1 MVDFGSDLRKR
12 TLVLCAVL
20 ALAIAV
26 SVLLRGRRPVRPLF
40 AAFAADIA
48 LWYLA
53 QSLYGFFQASIW
65 ARVTALLAILLP
77 QFAIHL
83 FEAILPSP
91 EGTPTRL
98 KRFAGLSAVPVVL
111 LVLSPY
117 HGAGWARSLVFFYVG
132 GMVLMAL
139 GLLARRGRASP
150 SRATQGRVRYL
161 VVVGALATAFSLF
174 DFLWFLGANLPPVGS
189 VLSVI
194 FLFALAQSLGQ
205 PRLLPLYEL
214 LGRLVVATALAFTL
228 AGIFYVCVT
237 VIGRFSTM
245 YLNAVLAAVVIL
257 TLFEP
262 LRQKV
267 EEKIHQIFFRERHG
281 IENAISKARKRLV
294 HVLELDELRSVVLD
308 ALESSRRVTHAALYL
323 SDGVS
328 LSLAGALGDEPPT
341 HIELAAVLPLIAH
354 LAQSG
359 SLNLDDLTRESD
371 ELRIPPI
378 EHERILAASTVLGAP
393 TGLVLSIRGEGN
405 ELLGLL
411 VLRDERVRDAFSPEE
426 ISLLEGFASQMSV
439 ALENTRAYGRMKTR
453 DRLAALGQM
462 AAGLAH
468 EIKNPLGAI
477 KGAAQLLSE
486 PPPDAPPLDLP
497 TREFIG
503 IILEEVDRLDRVVS
517 SVLDYARPAAGS
529 STPVDINGIVRRT
542 TQIFAPTVGGELAL
556 ELHPE
561 LPRVRI
567 DPEKLRQVLLNLIQN
582 GLQATGG
589 RGPIVIS
596 TRVRR
601 GPTGWAFEAESPHGW
616 VEIAVRDRGPG
627 ISQKVLKN
635 LFVPFFTTKSSGT
648 GLGLAISQQIIQSAG
663 GAIEVSSQEGE
674 GSTFLI
680 LLPATPEDPQAP
692 TLDAADR
699 RPEAA
704 GQAP

>member
-12 TLVLCAVL
+12 TLVLCAAL

-26 SVLLRGRRPVRPLF
+26 SVLLRGRRPIRLIF

-65 ARVTALLAILLP
+65 ARFTALLAVLLP
-77 QFAIHL
+77 QFAIRL

-91 EGTPTRL
+91 EGAPSRI
-98 KRFAGLSAVPVVL
+98 RRIAGFSAVPVVL

-117 HGAGWARSLVFFYVG
+117 HGAGWARALVFFYVG
-132 GMVLMAL
+132 GMVLTAL

-150 SRATQGRVRYL
+150 SRATQGRVQYL

-214 LGRLVVATALAFTL
+214 LGRLVVATALAFAL

-281 IENAISKARKRLV
+281 IENATSKARKRLV

-341 HIELAAVLPLIAH
+341 HIEMPAVLPLITH
-354 LAQSG
+354 LAQSK
-359 SLNLDDLTRESD
+359 SFNLDDLTRDTGEQGAF
-371 ELRIPPI
+371 PI
-378 EHERILAASTVLGAP
+378 EHERILAAAAVLGAP
-393 TGLVLSIRGEGN
+393 TGLVLPVRGEGD

-426 ISLLEGFASQMSV
+426 ITLLEGLASQMSV

-477 KGAAQLLSE
+477 KGAAQLLAE
-486 PPPDAPPLDLP
+486 PPPDAPPLDLA
-497 TREFIG
+497 TREFLG
-503 IILEEVDRLDRVVS
+503 IILEEVERLDRVVS

-542 TQIFAPTVGGELAL
+542 TQIFAPSAGGEIAT
-556 ELHPE
+556 ELSPE

-567 DPEKLRQVLLNLIQN
+567 DAEKLRQVLLNLIQN

-589 RGPIVIS
+589 RGPVTLA

-601 GPTGWAFEAESPHGW
+601 GPTGWASEAESPHGW
-616 VEIAVRDRGPG
+616 VEISVRDRGPG

-635 LFVPFFTTKSSGT
+635 LFVPFFTTKSTGT

-663 GAIEVSSQEGE
+663 GAIEVSSHEGE
-674 GSTFLI
+674 GTTFLI
-680 LLPATPEDPQAP
+680 LLPATHEEAQTPPPSAPLEVRPQ
-692 TLDAADR
+692 L
-699 RPEAA
+699 
-704 GQAP
+704 